1 MSKKIAL
8 AAALAAW
15 TAVIALS
22 PAASA
27 GGKPPLEGL
36 FKDNFSLLDPPVPAP
51 ATGFLDA
58 GGETIS
64 LEAFAGRVVLL
75 NFWATWC
82 APCIRELP
90 TMARLQTELG
100 PEGLSVV
107 ALSQDRG
114 GLSVVR
120 PFLEQLGVGVLE
132 AYVDQKGALAR
143 DFGLVGLPTTYLLDA
158 KGRIVG
164 GLEGPAEWDSPD
176 AKTLI
181 RFYLDQA
188 GPGPVK
194 TGDFDDRETI

>member
-1 MSKKIAL
+1 MFKKIAL
-8 AAALAAW
+8 VATLAAW
-15 TAVIALS
+15 TAVIAVS
-22 PAASA
+22 PAATA

-51 ATGFLDA
+51 ETGFLNA
-58 GGETIS
+58 TGRTIS

-100 PEGLSVV
+100 PAGLSVV
-107 ALSQDRG
+107 AVSQDRG
-114 GLSVVR
+114 GLPVVR
-120 PFLEQLGVGVLE
+120 PFLEQLGVEALE
-132 AYVDQKGALAR
+132 AYVDPKGALAR
-143 DFGLVGLPTTYLLDA
+143 DFGLVGLPTTYLIDA
-158 KGRIVG
+158 EGRIVG
-164 GLEGPAEWDSPD
+164 GLEGPAEWDSRD

-188 GPGPVK
+188 RSRSDPVK
-194 TGDFDDRETI
+194 TAG

>member
-1 MSKKIAL
+1 MFKKIAL
-8 AAALAAW
+8 VATLAAW
-15 TAVIALS
+15 TAVIAVL
-22 PAASA
+22 PAATA

-51 ATGFLDA
+51 ETGFLNA
-58 GGETIS
+58 TGRTIS

-100 PEGLSVV
+100 PAGLSVV
-107 ALSQDRG
+107 AVSQDRG
-114 GLSVVR
+114 GLPVVR
-120 PFLEQLGVGVLE
+120 PFLEQLGVEALE
-132 AYVDQKGALAR
+132 AYVDPKGALAR
-143 DFGLVGLPTTYLLDA
+143 DFGLVGLPTTYLIDA
-158 KGRIVG
+158 EGRIVG
-164 GLEGPAEWDSPD
+164 GLEGPAEWDSRD

-188 GPGPVK
+188 RSRSDPVK
-194 TGDFDDRETI
+194 TAG